1 MILIVDSTPKDLKSY
16 NGKRREEGGRELGT
30 KLTKKKIM
38 LGRITLRIKGLV
50 LEKWESES

>member
-1 MILIVDSTPKDLKSY
+1 LILIVDSAPKDLESY
-16 NGKRREEGGRELGT
+16 NGKRSREGGRELGT

-38 LGRITLRIKGLV
+38 LRRITLRINGLV